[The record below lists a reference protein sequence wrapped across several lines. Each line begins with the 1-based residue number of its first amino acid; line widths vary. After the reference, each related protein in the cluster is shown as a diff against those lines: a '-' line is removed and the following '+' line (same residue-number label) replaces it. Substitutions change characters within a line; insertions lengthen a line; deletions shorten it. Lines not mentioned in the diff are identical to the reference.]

1 MKQILCFG
9 DSNTFG
15 SDPGPEGFRHPYH
28 LRWPGIVQQLLGEEF
43 YVIEEGMGGR
53 TTVFSDPLEPMRCG
67 ISYLP
72 VALQSHQPLDLVI
85 LSLGTNDCKGMF
97 SASPRVIAA
106 GMERLVQ
113 TVQRFPFGGQTKPP
127 KILIVSPIHMGK
139 EMEQCPFASLDEE
152 SARKVEQLA
161 PLYKQV
167 AEQHGCAFLDASMV
181 AKPGCDQIHMDADS
195 HAALAKEIANKIKE
209 LF

>member
-15 SDPGPEGFRHPYH
+15 SDPSPEGFRHPYH

-127 KILIVSPIHMGK
+127 KILIVFSHSYGQTNAAMSF
-139 EMEQCPFASLDEE
+139 C
-152 SARKVEQLA
+152 QLR
-161 PLYKQV
+161 
-167 AEQHGCAFLDASMV
+167 
-181 AKPGCDQIHMDADS
+181 
-195 HAALAKEIANKIKE
+195 
-209 LF
+209 